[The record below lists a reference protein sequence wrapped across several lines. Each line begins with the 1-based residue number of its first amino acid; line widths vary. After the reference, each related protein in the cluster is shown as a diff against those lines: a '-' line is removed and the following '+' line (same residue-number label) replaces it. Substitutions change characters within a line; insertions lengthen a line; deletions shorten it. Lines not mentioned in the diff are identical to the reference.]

1 VIAALALGLVGLILL
16 VIVVAVVVYFVMGRR
31 GTGTRR
37 L

>member
-31 GTGTRR
+31 GTGTRG